1 MDETENIKTIAVNKK
16 ARFEYYIHQTFEAG
30 IVLTGTEVKS
40 LRAGRINFVDGYV
53 DIVAGEAWLNGVHI
67 SEYAQGNIANHDPV
81 RNRKLLLN
89 KSELRKL
96 GQRVA
101 EKGFTIVPLRA
112 YFKGGKVKIE
122 IGVAQGK
129 KLYDKRSTI
138 QKRDVERDIERTI
151 KN

>member
-16 ARFEYYIHQTFEAG
+16 VRFEYYIHQTFEAG

-101 EKGFTIVPLRA
+101 EKGYTIVPLRA

>member
-101 EKGFTIVPLRA
+101 EKGYTIVPLRA